1 MKRLISVMVIIVALF
16 LGYVTSVNAEGIG
29 ANSRLNIAKK
39 TAGFVAGLA
48 SGIFFHETGH
58 EIVARLENT
67 DMGWSGVFNSQWRA
81 PSAHNT
87 ELRHIAL
94 AGFGAQIVSTEIIL
108 GMNQIPKDN
117 AYVLGWLAF
126 NVFNSLCYPLLN
138 ELRGGYGDIETL
150 RKAGIDTAYV
160 EIGLI
165 AHGLLTAYRIYR
177 NPQFIPYI
185 KATKEELILGISW
198 SF

>member
-16 LGYVTSVNAEGIG
+16 LGYVTSVNAEEIG

-48 SGIFFHETGH
+48 SGIFSHEAGH
-58 EIVARLENT
+58 EIVSRLE
-67 DMGWSGVFNSQWRA
+67 DVDLDWSG
-81 PSAHNT
+81 AHWTVHETDKNKV
-87 ELRHIAL
+87 RHIAL
-94 AGFGAQIVSTEIIL
+94 AGFGAQIISTEIIL
-108 GMNQIPKDN
+108 GVDQIPKDN

-126 NVFNSLCYPLLN
+126 NVFNSFYYPLVN
-138 ELRGGYGDIETL
+138 QLRGGYGDIETL
-150 RKAGIDTAYV
+150 RKNGIDTAYV

-165 AHGLLTAYRIYR
+165 AHGLLTAYRVYN
-177 NPQFIPYI
+177 NPKFIPYV